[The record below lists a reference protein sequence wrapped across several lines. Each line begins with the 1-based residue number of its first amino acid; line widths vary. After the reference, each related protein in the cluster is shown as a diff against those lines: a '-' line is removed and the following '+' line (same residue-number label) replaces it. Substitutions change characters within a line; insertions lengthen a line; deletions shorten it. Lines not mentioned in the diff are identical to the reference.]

1 MKFLNIFQLLWVIF
15 ALLGPDPVLL
25 PVCGT
30 PLQILTPE
38 SLNINNLFQPAWC
51 PPPDSPGRF
60 YYLVKSM
67 CLIKNGNQGRILTPL
82 RKVPYPQYTIF
93 FRTTGPPA
101 SDPRRASVSGDLVS
115 SSWERTGRRSPA
127 HQRRHASAREAG
139 CPALPRSPRCLLMTQ
154 GGASVESVFEDPE
167 EETYSYL
174 EVG

>member
-1 MKFLNIFQLLWVIF
+1 MTKIAGSGSISQRHGS
-15 ALLGPDPVLL
+15 ADPDPLVRGMDPRIRIHWSEAWIRGSGSTPKCHGSATLLTSTESTVL
-25 PVCGT
+25 
-30 PLQILTPE
+30 
-38 SLNINNLFQPAWC
+38 
-51 PPPDSPGRF
+51 
-60 YYLVKSM
+60 YK
-67 CLIKNGNQGRILTPL
+67 
-82 RKVPYPQYTIF
+82 IF
-93 FRTTGPPA
+93 SRTTGPPT

-139 CPALPRSPRCLLMTQ
+139 CPAPPRSPRCLLMTP

>member
-1 MKFLNIFQLLWVIF
+1 MCFIKSWDLQVIF
-15 ALLGPDPVLL
+15 LYESTSDPNH
-25 PVCGT
+25 T
-30 PLQILTPE
+30 
-38 SLNINNLFQPAWC
+38 A
-51 PPPDSPGRF
+51 
-60 YYLVKSM
+60 KSTVSTVQD
-67 CLIKNGNQGRILTPL
+67 IS
-82 RKVPYPQYTIF
+82 Y

-127 HQRRHASAREAG
+127 NQRRHASAREAG
-139 CPALPRSPRCLLMTQ
+139 CPAPRSPRCLLMTP